1 MKFTM
6 LFGRPTNHSC
16 YASRVLLNR
25 RRGLALKSDV
35 VIVQRVDAWRISW
48 LRDCDTAS
56 CVISGTKSALP
67 SIASDLSA

>member
-25 RRGLALKSDV
+25 RRGLALKPDV
-35 VIVQRVDAWRISW
+35 VIVQRADAWRISW
-48 LRDCDTAS
+48 LRDRDTAQL
-56 CVISGTKSALP
+56 CYKPDEKRYVLNNV
-67 SIASDLSA
+67 